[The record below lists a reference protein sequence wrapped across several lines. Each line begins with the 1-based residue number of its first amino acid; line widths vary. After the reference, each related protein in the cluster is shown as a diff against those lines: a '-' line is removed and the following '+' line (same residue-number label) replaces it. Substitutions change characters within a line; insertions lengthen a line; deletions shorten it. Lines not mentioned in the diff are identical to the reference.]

1 MQETNKLTDSPR
13 SQLMMSNVAEDSLV
27 ISSLVQ
33 GRATLT
39 NMHVR
44 GDMGLDVDKL
54 NRQNSHV
61 HF

>member
-1 MQETNKLTDSPR
+1 
-13 SQLMMSNVAEDSLV
+13 MMTNVAEDSLV

-33 GRATLT
+33 GRATPT

-44 GDMGLDVDKL
+44 GDMGLNVDKL

-61 HF
+61 HFQQR

>member
-44 GDMGLDVDKL
+44 GEMGP
-54 NRQNSHV
+54 
-61 HF
+61 